1 MAADSNPR
9 DTRGTAWSTL
19 LTPTLTA
26 GFAAIVI
33 VLIVLLFSGL
43 ANVRH
48 VYRAS
53 EAVTHT
59 HAVKT
64 ALERLLSTVVDAET
78 GQRGFVITGD
88 DKYLEPYDR
97 ARAGLS
103 SRLAEVRSLTADN
116 VEQLVD
122 VERLVELSQHKL
134 SELDRTI
141 ALRRQAGFT
150 AARELIADDVGRQ
163 LMDNMRAIAVRM
175 EAREDQLL
183 AIRSAEAARDYY
195 TAEVTHVVGMLIG
208 LLAVSAL
215 FAATVSHAVQRAR
228 AARALEAKHAEL
240 RQALQLKDEFVSV
253 ISHELRTPMTTIV
266 GWARMLEERS
276 VRPEKVDD
284 AIAAINRSAD
294 ALRQL
299 IDDLLDTSQLVS
311 GRMRLSIGKID
322 LREVVAEAVETVRL
336 SAENKGVALMVA
348 TPHESSVSV
357 QGDATRLRQ
366 VLWNLLSNAIKF
378 TPTGGQVALELTA
391 TEHGFRLE
399 VRDTGAGIEPDFL
412 PYVFDRFRQ
421 GRSVRQQGV
430 GLGLA
435 IVRHLVELHGGTVT
449 AQSDGVG
456 KGSTFVVELPAIVL
470 ARAADRSAWSALAEG

>member
-1 MAADSNPR
+1 MTPDSNSR
-9 DTRGTAWSTL
+9 NTRGTAWSTL

-53 EAVTHT
+53 EAVAHT

-64 ALERLLSTVVDAET
+64 ALERLLSVVVDAET
-78 GQRGFVITGD
+78 GQRGFVITGEE
-88 DKYLEPYDR
+88 KYLEPYER
-97 ARAGLS
+97 ARVGLAGS
-103 SRLAEVRSLTADN
+103 LAEVRSLTADN
-116 VEQLVD
+116 DEQGVD
-122 VERLVELSQHKL
+122 FERLVDLSQRKL

-141 ALRRQAGFT
+141 AVRRQAGFT
-150 AARELIADDVGRQ
+150 AARDVIADDVGRR
-163 LMDNMRAIAVRM
+163 LMDDMRTIVVRM

-183 AIRSAEAARDYY
+183 AIRSADAARDYY

-215 FAATVSHAVQRAR
+215 FAATASHAVQRAR

-266 GWARMLEERS
+266 GWARMLGERS

-284 AIAAINRSAD
+284 AIAVINRSAD

-311 GRMRLSIGKID
+311 GRMRLSIGRVD
-322 LREVVAEAVETVRL
+322 LREVVTEAVEGVRL
-336 SAENKGVALMVA
+336 SAENKGLALMVA
-348 TPHESSVSV
+348 TPHEASISV
-357 QGDATRLRQ
+357 QGDAARLRQ
-366 VLWNLLSNAIKF
+366 VVWNLLSNAIKF
-378 TPTGGQVALELTA
+378 TPTGGQVVLELTT

-399 VRDTGAGIEPDFL
+399 VRDTGAGIEPEFL
-412 PYVFDRFRQ
+412 PHVFDRFRQ
-421 GRSVRQQGV
+421 GRSVRQEGV

-449 AQSDGVG
+449 AQSDGSG
-456 KGSTFVVELPAIVL
+456 KGSSFVVELPAL
-470 ARAADRSAWSALAEG
+470 LSPDAAGRSAWSALAEG

>member
-1 MAADSNPR
+1 MAADSTSR
-9 DTRGTAWSTL
+9 EDHGTAWSTL

-53 EAVTHT
+53 EAVAHT

-64 ALERLLSTVVDAET
+64 ALERLLSILVDAET
-78 GQRGFVITGD
+78 GQRGFIITGAE
-88 DKYLEPYDR
+88 KYLEPYDR

-103 SRLAEVRSLTADN
+103 SSLEDVRSLTADN
-116 VEQLVD
+116 VEQRGD
-122 VERLVELSQHKL
+122 FERLVDLSQRKL
-134 SELDRTI
+134 SELQRTI

-150 AARELIADDVGRQ
+150 AARDVIEDDVGRR
-163 LMDNMRAIAVRM
+163 LMDDLRAIVVRM

-183 AIRSAEAARDYY
+183 AVRSADAARDYY

-215 FAATVSHAVQRAR
+215 FAATVNHAVQRAR

-253 ISHELRTPMTTIV
+253 ISHELRTPVTTIV
-266 GWARMLEERS
+266 GWAGMLEGRL
-276 VRPEKVDD
+276 VRPERVDD
-284 AIAAINRSAD
+284 AIAAINRSAA
-294 ALRQL
+294 ALSQL
-299 IDDLLDTSQLVS
+299 IDDLLDTGQLVS
-311 GRMRLSIGKID
+311 GRMRLSIGKVD
-322 LREVVAEAVETVRL
+322 LREVVTDAVDTVRL

-348 TPHESSVSV
+348 TPHEAAVWV
-357 QGDATRLRQ
+357 QGDVTRLRQ
-366 VLWNLLSNAIKF
+366 VVWNLLSNGIKF
-378 TPTGGQVALELTA
+378 TPTGGQVVLELTA
-391 TEHGFRLE
+391 RAHSFRLE
-399 VRDTGAGIEPDFL
+399 VRDTGAGIEPEFL

-421 GRSVRQQGV
+421 GHSGRQQGV

-449 AQSDGVG
+449 AHSDGAG
-456 KGSTFVVELPAIVL
+456 KGSSFVVELPTVVSAH
-470 ARAADRSAWSALAEG
+470 AAGRSAWSALAGG